1 VTRFPK
7 AEYRFRRHALM
18 EALMADEHH
27 SLPSP
32 YTTGLT
38 GRCPRCGEGK
48 LFDGFLKVR
57 PRCAACG
64 LDFAFADSADGPAVF
79 IMLIAGFA
87 VLGAALYVEIAYEPP
102 IWVHMM
108 IWLPLAVIV
117 CLALLRPMKGLAVAL
132 QYVNKAEEGRLE
144 K

>member
-1 VTRFPK
+1 MTDDP
-7 AEYRFRRHALM
+7 ADAAL
-18 EALMADEHH
+18 A
-27 SLPSP
+27 
-32 YTTGLT
+32 
-38 GRCPRCGEGK
+38 
-48 LFDGFLKVR
+48 LFDGPRRSLPALRRGQAVR
-57 PRCAACG
+57 RLPEGAPALRRLRAR
-64 LDFAFADSADGPAVF
+64 LSFADSADGPAVF

-117 CLALLRPMKGLAVAL
+117 CLGLLRPMKGLAVAL
-132 QYVNKAEEGRLE
+132 QYAHKAEEGRRE

>member
-1 VTRFPK
+1 
-7 AEYRFRRHALM
+7 
-18 EALMADEHH
+18 MADDQP

-32 YTTGLT
+32 YSTGLK
-38 GRCPRCGEGK
+38 GLCPRCGEGK
-48 LFDGFLKVR
+48 LFEGFLKVR

-64 LDFAFADSADGPAVF
+64 LDYSFADSADGPAVF

-108 IWLPLAVIV
+108 IWLPLAV
-117 CLALLRPMKGLAVAL
+117 RTGLWL
-132 QYVNKAEEGRLE
+132 HRTGGRE
-144 K
+144 SDSPRAQGRDITRRSSRAA

>member
-1 VTRFPK
+1 
-7 AEYRFRRHALM
+7 
-18 EALMADEHH
+18 MADDQP

-32 YTTGLT
+32 YSTGLK
-38 GRCPRCGEGK
+38 GLCPRCGESK
-48 LFDGFLKVR
+48 LFEGFLKVR

-64 LDFAFADSADGPAVF
+64 LDYSFADSADGPAVF

-102 IWVHMM
+102 IWLHLV

-117 CLALLRPMKGLAVAL
+117 CLALLRPMKGLAVSL
-132 QYVNKAEEGRLE
+132 QYVHKAQEGRRE
-144 K
+144 T

>member
-1 VTRFPK
+1 
-7 AEYRFRRHALM
+7 
-18 EALMADEHH
+18 MADDQP

-32 YTTGLT
+32 YSTGLK

-48 LFDGFLKVR
+48 LFEGFLKVR

-64 LDFAFADSADGPAVF
+64 LDYSFADSADGPAVF

-87 VLGAALYVEIAYEPP
+87 VLGAALAVEIAYEPP
-102 IWVHMM
+102 IWLHLV

-132 QYVNKAEEGRLE
+132 QYVHKAQEGRRE
-144 K
+144 Q